1 MRKSAV
7 FIADGGSCD
16 IITLMTVDLVIET
29 IEENSFNIDV
39 TNKTFLQ
46 TECAL
51 IYVDVCS
58 RSKLTEKLLVLDRRA
73 HTVAAAS
80 KYQESKSILRRFCTL
95 FNWRN
100 CRYIGSMRNVGM
112 RGGKDMLFLQSVVNG
127 KIVVGCFLRGGESIS
142 LVVGVD
148 FFRNFHEHIVQE
160 LGHTTYRVDDAWY

>member
-1 MRKSAV
+1 
-7 FIADGGSCD
+7 
-16 IITLMTVDLVIET
+16 MTVDLVIET
-29 IEENSFNIDV
+29 IGESSFNIDV

-51 IYVDVCS
+51 IYVDATS
-58 RSKLTEKLLVLDRRA
+58 RDKLVKKLLVLDRRA
-73 HTVAAAS
+73 HTVVAAS
-80 KYQESKSILRRFCTL
+80 KYQENKNILRRFCTL

-127 KIVVGCFLRGGESIS
+127 KIVLGCFLRGGEGMS

-160 LGHTTYRVDDAWY
+160 LGYSAYRVDDAWY